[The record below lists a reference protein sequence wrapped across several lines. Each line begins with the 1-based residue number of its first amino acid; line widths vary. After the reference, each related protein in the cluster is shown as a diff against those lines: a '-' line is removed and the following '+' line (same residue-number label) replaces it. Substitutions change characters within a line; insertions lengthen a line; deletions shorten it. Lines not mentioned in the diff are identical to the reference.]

1 MAAIEQQFSRLDAGV
16 AALERARK
24 ELKRYRTA
32 VLKAAVEG
40 RLTEAWRE
48 ENPDVEL
55 ASELRGRIL
64 EERRER
70 WQRDQ
75 LAAYEKKG
83 KKPPKNWRSKYKEPA
98 APNTEDLPELPE
110 GWCWVSVEQLTTLV
124 RNGLSQK
131 PDQTPPGYRILR
143 ISAVR
148 PMNVDLTDVRFLD

>member
-16 AALERARK
+16 AALERAQEK
-24 ELKRYRTA
+24 LKRYRTA

-48 ENPDVEL
+48 ANPDVEP
-55 ASELRGRIL
+55 APELLERIL

-70 WQRDQ
+70 WERDQ

-98 APNTEDLPELPE
+98 APDT
-110 GWCWVSVEQLTTLV
+110 GTCRSCRRGGV
-124 RNGLSQK
+124 G
-131 PDQTPPGYRILR
+131 
-143 ISAVR
+143 
-148 PMNVDLTDVRFLD
+148 